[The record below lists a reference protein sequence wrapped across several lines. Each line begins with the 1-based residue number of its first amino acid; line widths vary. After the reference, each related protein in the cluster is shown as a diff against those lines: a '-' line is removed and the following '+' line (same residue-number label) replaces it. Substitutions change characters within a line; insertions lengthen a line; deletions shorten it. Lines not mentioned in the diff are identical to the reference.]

1 MPECHQIQWIWANPV
16 DLQAFP
22 AWTRGFTKVKCKQL
36 TNNRKKWTIF
46 HSQFE
51 NWAIVHIYGGHTW
64 WPKNHMKPINS
75 GSELRPRPVHR
86 MESGSQTMTN
96 AIAMKFGEE
105 HQESRPTPQH
115 FTFNHSTTFN
125 HNNSS
130 SATTFNHITISRS
143 RRRTERVRYMVCH
156 FHHFSSLSSFV
167 GGLHLWFSLNWV
179 KLKGVRHFDLKNVIC
194 NCPFLYCCGSLS
206 LCNAFCVFFSREQYK
221 RVEILSIEEQRL
233 RFLKLSKSDA
243 DKKSSSQG
251 HPWLQM
257 QWYRDN

>member
-1 MPECHQIQWIWANPV
+1 MDIKGTRAGQLVCRRHSMKFSGGAVAGGKNARMPECHQIQWIWANPV

-86 MESGSQTMTN
+86 MESGSQNMTN
-96 AIAMKFGEE
+96 AIANFGEE

-115 FTFNHSTTFN
+115 FTFNLLQPQQQFIFN
-125 HNNSS
+125 HLQPHNNIKIKTANRAS
-130 SATTFNHITISRS
+130 
-143 RRRTERVRYMVCH
+143 
-156 FHHFSSLSSFV
+156 
-167 GGLHLWFSLNWV
+167 
-179 KLKGVRHFDLKNVIC
+179 
-194 NCPFLYCCGSLS
+194 
-206 LCNAFCVFFSREQYK
+206 
-221 RVEILSIEEQRL
+221 
-233 RFLKLSKSDA
+233 
-243 DKKSSSQG
+243 
-251 HPWLQM
+251 
-257 QWYRDN
+257 